1 MWNLHRLAA
10 LVVAALSASAFAAP
24 ADTIYLGG
32 EVYVGSDKEPD
43 KRPGKRWQAT
53 AIAVKGG
60 RIVAV
65 GDDASVLAH
74 RGPGT
79 SVVDLRGRTVFPG
92 LQAVEVTRV
101 TKTLMSSQPY
111 ALLVKMSFAD
121 DESFRAA
128 MKSPENALT
137 GADLANFADGL
148 ATILFGE
155 IIFN

>member
-1 MWNLHRLAA
+1 MKTMTVLYR
-10 LVVAALSASAFAAP
+10 AP
-24 ADTIYLGG
+24 ADPDAFMRYFG
-32 EVYVGSDKEPD
+32 ETHLPLV
-43 KRPGKRWQAT
+43 KR
-53 AIAVKGG
+53 I
-60 RIVAV
+60 
-65 GDDASVLAH
+65 
-74 RGPGT
+74 
-79 SVVDLRGRTVFPG
+79 PG

-101 TKTLMSSQPY
+101 TKTLMSSQHY

-155 IIFN
+155 IIFNS